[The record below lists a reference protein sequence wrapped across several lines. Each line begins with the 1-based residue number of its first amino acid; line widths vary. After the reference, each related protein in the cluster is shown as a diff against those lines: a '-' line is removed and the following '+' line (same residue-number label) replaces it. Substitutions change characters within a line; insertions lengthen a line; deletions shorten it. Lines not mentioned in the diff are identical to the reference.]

1 MKIIFSLKIRLLLS
15 EQWSV
20 TPISTYAKNWS
31 AFSAVKKIIMYHDN
45 IWLMR
50 KTKITCEKKKKRS
63 YSFYAAHGTIKNWYV
78 TCEALFHFLKQFFLY
93 STNLCFL
100 CLGRFLYRSQPC
112 FCFFSSE
119 RFWCLSCAFFVAC
132 LCFFDN
138 VWQMNCS
145 PFFIHMRKKLY

>member
-1 MKIIFSLKIRLLLS
+1 MLKIIFLLKIRLLLS

-45 IWLMR
+45 IWLMH

-63 YSFYAAHGTIKNWYV
+63 YLFYAPHGTIKNLYV
-78 TCEALFHFLKQFFLY
+78 TCEALLHFLKQFFLY

-100 CLGRFLYRSQPC
+100 CLERFLYRSQPYS
-112 FCFFSSE
+112 CFF
-119 RFWCLSCAFFVAC
+119 FVKDFDAFHV
-132 LCFFDN
+132 
-138 VWQMNCS
+138 
-145 PFFIHMRKKLY
+145 PFL